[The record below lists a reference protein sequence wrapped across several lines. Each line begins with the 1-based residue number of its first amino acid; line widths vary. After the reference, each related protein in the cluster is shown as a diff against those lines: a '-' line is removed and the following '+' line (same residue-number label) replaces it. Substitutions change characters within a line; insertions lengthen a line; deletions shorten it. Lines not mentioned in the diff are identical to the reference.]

1 MSYEEQ
7 IIKVE
12 GEDKGKIFVF
22 ALSTCVWCKKTKEFL
37 KDLGVAHEYID
48 VDLVMGNAKEK
59 LMSDFGQYAANVA
72 YPTIVINDGQ
82 EIINGFNKA
91 RLKELFENGK

>member
-1 MSYEEQ
+1 MSYEER
-7 IIKVE
+7 IMKIE

-22 ALSTCVWCKKTKEFL
+22 TLSTCVWCVKTKQLL

-48 VDLVMGNAKEK
+48 VDLVMGDAKEK

-82 EIINGFNKA
+82 EIINGFEET

>member
-7 IIKVE
+7 IIKVP
-12 GEDKGKIFVF
+12 GEDKGKIFIF

-37 KDLGVAHEYID
+37 KELGVAHEYID
-48 VDLVMGNAKEK
+48 VDLVIGEGKSK
-59 LMSDFGQYAANVA
+59 LMDEFGQYAQDVA

-82 EIINGFNKA
+82 EVINGFNKT